1 MIRMSIAD
9 GANLRVVEVQDQED
23 EGASLGPT
31 LASLPPP
38 TTKRWVIRRKAAVV
52 SAVRAGVLS
61 LEEAC
66 QRYHLSVEEF
76 LSWQRLIDR
85 HGMRG
90 LRATRLQDYR
100 LQRPLQTG

>member
-1 MIRMSIAD
+1 MAD
-9 GANLRVVEVQDQED
+9 GNLQSAD
-23 EGASLGPT
+23 EPT
-31 LASLPPP
+31 PAPVRRTDDSAAATVATLPPP

-52 SAVRAGVLS
+52 AAVRAGVLS